1 MCAQLSLTLWTEAH
15 QAPLFMGFFRQEY
28 CSELPFPPSE
38 DLPHPEIKPKSIVKI
53 QILKLMFKKF
63 IFRKSA
69 CAL

>member
-38 DLPHPEIKPKSIVKI
+38 DLPHPEIKPKSLVKI